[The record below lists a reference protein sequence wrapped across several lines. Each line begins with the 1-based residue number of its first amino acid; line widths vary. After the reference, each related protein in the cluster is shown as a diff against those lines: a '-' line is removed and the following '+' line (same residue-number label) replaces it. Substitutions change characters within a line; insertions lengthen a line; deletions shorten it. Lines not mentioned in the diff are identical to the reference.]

1 MPAMLLALLL
11 QIGCRPA
18 AAPPRS
24 EGPLE
29 SVEARFDSLRFLR
42 DQIDVALARGVEA
55 TAQGV
60 PLAALRRAYE
70 GGRAELAKL
79 LETIAS
85 DSLDPADGRA
95 LAAMREVLR
104 ASLGPAGDSPGT
116 VPAPVRPICRYH
128 PREVG
133 AGPSGLDT
141 LTARIFAC
149 YGEAAR
155 RIVVD
160 RDTLD
165 RLSILGLLGAS
176 DHAGRRERLF
186 RALAPVWRS
195 VNGDNEVESPYR
207 ELVRLRRQRWGDG
220 VTPMVQTAA
229 SFGLTLHDAERW
241 LTQAL
246 EAWRA
251 ALPDTVLEPWDYYH
265 LTGLPGRR
273 FRDRVSVDSLLAL
286 NHRFYR
292 SLGVDPE
299 SLGIRYDLTP
309 RDGKYPIA
317 FTTFGARRIAR
328 PGSVRSEPWVF
339 ASYRIGGFDNLA
351 ELLHETGHAIHIAA
365 IDTRP
370 AYHDW
375 PDADPFTEG
384 VADLAALEIY
394 EPWWQAAYLGDSV
407 PLAASLR
414 AKYGGI
420 MLDMAW
426 ALFEIVGHRP
436 GAPSPNAVWADITSR
451 YLRIRPRPELSW
463 WAVRGQLIGSPGYM
477 LNYALGAFLVA
488 DLRQALAGGA
498 GHLESDESGWYRRVS
513 ASLFRFGAEVPA
525 GEVVRTFLGRKP
537 TPEALLADLARITR
551 RGD

>member
-1 MPAMLLALLL
+1 MLFALLL
-11 QIGCRPA
+11 LAGCRPA
-18 AAPPRS
+18 VAPPRS
-24 EGPLE
+24 EGPLD

-55 TAQGV
+55 NAQGV

-70 GGRAELAKL
+70 GGRADLAELLGTLVA
-79 LETIAS
+79 
-85 DSLDPADGRA
+85 DSLDPGDGRA

-104 ASLGPAGDSPGT
+104 ANLGLDDDSSGT
-116 VPAPVRPICRYH
+116 VPAPVRPICRYR
-128 PREVG
+128 PQEVG
-133 AGPSGLDT
+133 SGPSGLDT

-155 RIVVD
+155 HIVVD

-176 DHAGRRERLF
+176 HDAEQRERLF
-186 RALAPVWRS
+186 RALVPVWRS
-195 VNGDNEVESPYR
+195 VNGDDGVESPYR
-207 ELVRLRRQRWGDG
+207 ELVRLRRQRWEDG
-220 VTPMVQTAA
+220 VTPMARTAA

-251 ALPDTVLEPWDYYH
+251 ALPDTLLEPWDYYH

-273 FRDRVSVDSLLAL
+273 FRDRVPVDSLLAL

-292 SLGVDPE
+292 SLGADPE

-317 FTTFGARRIAR
+317 FTTFGARRAAR
-328 PGSVRSEPWVF
+328 LGSARSEPWVF

-351 ELLHETGHAIHIAA
+351 ELLHETGHAVHIAA

-375 PDADPFTEG
+375 PDSDPFTEG

-394 EPWWQAAYLGDSV
+394 EPWWQQTYLGDSV

-414 AKYGGI
+414 AKYGAV

-436 GAPSPNAVWADITSR
+436 VAASPNAVWTDITSR
-451 YLRIRPRPELSW
+451 YLRIRPRPDLSW
-463 WAVRGQLIGSPGYM
+463 WAMRGQLIGSPGYM

-488 DLRQALAGGA
+488 DLRRALAGA
-498 GHLESDESGWYRRVS
+498 EGHLGRNESGWYRRVS
-513 ASLFRFGAEVPA
+513 GGLFRFGAEVPA
-525 GEVVRTFLGRKP
+525 REVVRNFLGREP
-537 TPEALLADLARITR
+537 SPAALLADLARITR

>member
-1 MPAMLLALLL
+1 MLFALLPL
-11 QIGCRPA
+11 VGCRPP
-18 AAPPRS
+18 APVRW
-24 EGPLE
+24 EGPLDP
-29 SVEARFDSLRFLR
+29 VEARFDSLRFLR
-42 DQIDVALARGVEA
+42 DQIDVTLARGVEA
-55 TAQGV
+55 TVNGV
-60 PLAALRRAYE
+60 SLAELRRAYE
-70 GGRAELAKL
+70 GGRAEFAEL
-79 LETIAS
+79 LQTVAA
-85 DSLDPADGRA
+85 DSLDPGDGRA
-95 LAAMREVLR
+95 LAAMREVFR
-104 ASLGPAGDSPGT
+104 ANLGPGDDGSGT
-116 VPAPVRPICRYH
+116 VPAPVRPICRYR
-128 PREVG
+128 PADVG

-141 LTARIFAC
+141 LTARTFAC

-155 RIVVD
+155 RIVVG

-165 RLSILGLLGAS
+165 RLSILGLIGAS
-176 DHAGRRERLF
+176 DDAGRRERLF

-195 VNGDNEVESPYR
+195 VNGDDGVESPYR
-207 ELVRLRRQRWGDG
+207 ELVRLRRQRWEDG
-220 VTPMVQTAA
+220 VTPMARTAA
-229 SFGLTLHDAERW
+229 SFGLTLDDAERW
-241 LTQAL
+241 LVQAL

-273 FRDRVSVDSLLAL
+273 FRDRVPVDSLLAL

-292 SLGVDPE
+292 SLGADPE

-309 RDGKYPIA
+309 RDRKYPIA
-317 FTTFGARRIAR
+317 FTTFGARRTAR

-351 ELLHETGHAIHIAA
+351 ELLHETGHAVHIAA

-384 VADLAALEIY
+384 IADLAALEIY
-394 EPWWQAAYLGDSV
+394 EPWWQQDYLGDSV

-414 AKYGGI
+414 AKYGGV

-436 GAPSPNAVWADITSR
+436 GAASPNAVWTDITSR

-488 DLRQALAGGA
+488 DLRRAVGGPDGLLAGN
-498 GHLESDESGWYRRVS
+498 EPGWYRRVS
-513 ASLFRFGAEVPA
+513 ASLFRFGAEIPA
-525 GEVVRTFLGRKP
+525 REVVRTFLGREP
-537 TPEALLADLARITR
+537 TPEALLSDLARITR